1 VWNDGRMATTAL
13 IVDDHPSFRRFAR
26 KLLESA
32 DYVVVGEAE
41 DGTSGLAAVR
51 ALRPDMVLLD
61 VLLPDMS
68 GFAVAKELADQPERP
83 LVVLTSSRSA
93 SDLGSLVQTENV
105 EGFISKGDLTVAA
118 LAALVSEAA

>member
-1 VWNDGRMATTAL
+1 VWDDDVVPTTAL

-32 DYVVVGEAE
+32 GYLVVGNAE
-41 DGTSGLAAVR
+41 DGASAIAAVSE
-51 ALRPDMVLLD
+51 LRPDVVLLD

-68 GFAVAKELADQPERP
+68 GFAVARELAAQPERP

-93 SDLGSLVQTENV
+93 SDFGSLVRTEHAK
-105 EGFISKGDLTVAA
+105 GFISKRDLTVAA